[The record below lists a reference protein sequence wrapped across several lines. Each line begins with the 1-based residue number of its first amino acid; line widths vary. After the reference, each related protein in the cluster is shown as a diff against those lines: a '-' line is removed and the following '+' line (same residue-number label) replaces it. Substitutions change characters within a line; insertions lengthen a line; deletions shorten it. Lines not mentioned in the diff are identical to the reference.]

1 MNKKIRWEQRFQNLK
16 KAHFQL
22 HKGVKMAAPNELEE
36 QGIIKSFE
44 FTFELA
50 WKTLKDFM
58 EAKGSS
64 VSFPRDVIKE
74 AFQQN
79 LISDGEIWLKML
91 ENRNL
96 LSHTYDEKKANEAL
110 LLIRSAYEPAIEKL
124 VVLLTKEKNR

>member
-1 MNKKIRWEQRFQNLK
+1 MNKKIRWEQRFQNLT
-16 KAHFQL
+16 KAHSQL
-22 HKGVKMAAPNELEE
+22 HKGVKRTKLNELEE

-50 WKTLKDFM
+50 WKTLKDFL

-79 LISDGEIWLKML
+79 LISDGELWLKML

-110 LLIRSAYEPAIEKL
+110 LLIRSAYEPAIEEL
-124 VVLLTKEKNR
+124 VVLLAKEKNR